1 MSRLLKT
8 IGAAAIVVSLAA
20 APGFAQQPTAT
31 DTATDS
37 DKQRFEES
45 LRKGIERVL
54 RALEA
59 LAGSVPLY
67 EMPEIQK
74 NGDILIRRKNP
85 RPAPKPAKPDRD
97 DDASST

>member
-20 APGFAQQPTAT
+20 APGFAQQPP
-31 DTATDS
+31 ATDS
-37 DKQRFEES
+37 DKQRIEES
-45 LRKGIERVL
+45 LRKGVERVL

-59 LAGSVPLY
+59 LISAVPLY

-74 NGDILIRRKNP
+74 NGDILIRRKHP
-85 RPAPKPAKPDRD
+85 KPAPKPATPGHD

>member
-20 APGFAQQPTAT
+20 APGFAQQP
-31 DTATDS
+31 TATDS